1 MSLRS
6 MILCCA
12 TGWLLATAPALGA
25 DAGAGKSLFR
35 ERCSVC
41 HTAES
46 GDDGG
51 AQGPSLIRIM
61 GRAAGTAPQ
70 FSYTP
75 ALHDPKLTCDAAP
88 LPPFSPPPHPHP
100 PPPPHASPSPPLP

>member
-46 GDDGG
+46 GDNGG
-51 AQGPSLIRIM
+51 AEGPSLIGPM
-61 GRAAGTAPQ
+61 GRAAGRRPA
-70 FSYTP
+70 FSYNAVARNLKATGDSATSQPLLRSTP
-75 ALHDPKLTCDAAP
+75 QRA
-88 LPPFSPPPHPHP
+88 
-100 PPPPHASPSPPLP
+100 